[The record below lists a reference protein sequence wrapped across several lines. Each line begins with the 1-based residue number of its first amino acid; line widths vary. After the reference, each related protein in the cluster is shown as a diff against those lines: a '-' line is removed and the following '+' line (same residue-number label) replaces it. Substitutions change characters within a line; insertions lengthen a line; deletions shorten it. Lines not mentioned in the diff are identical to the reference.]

1 MDNVMND
8 PPAPAPILRF
18 HHHADRA
25 HGGVPRALAPRHG
38 DRRQAGAELART
50 SSS

>member
-1 MDNVMND
+1 MDNVLND

-25 HGGVPRALAPRHG
+25 HGGAPRALAPRQ
-38 DRRQAGAELART
+38 DYRRQAGAPLVRT
-50 SSS
+50 S